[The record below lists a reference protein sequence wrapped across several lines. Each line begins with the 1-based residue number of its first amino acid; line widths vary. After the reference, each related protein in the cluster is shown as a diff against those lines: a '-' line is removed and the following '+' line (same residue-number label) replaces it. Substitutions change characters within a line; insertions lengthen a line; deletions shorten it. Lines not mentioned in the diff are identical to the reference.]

1 MLVTGAI
8 RLVSMIVMNRVLLI
22 IKLMKNEYKI
32 GNDRDKRYKNEANLD
47 INITLKE
54 IMTVLII
61 RMTPC
66 HGLPTR

>member
-8 RLVSMIVMNRVLLI
+8 RLVSMIVMKRVLLI

-54 IMTVLII
+54 IMIVLII